1 MLKAKHVLITGAS
14 SGIGRALT
22 LKLAHAEASLHL
34 VGRDETALAE
44 LARQARSWGAQ
55 AKTYGLDLTDDEAVK
70 TFSETFNA
78 PLDILVYS
86 AGTVSLGA
94 LKDAAIADL
103 DAQYRL
109 NVRAPYLLTQL
120 FLEKLER
127 ARGQIVFLNS
137 GAGLSARP
145 EWGQY
150 AATKHA
156 LKAVADSLRAELAG
170 SGVRVLSVYPGRTAS
185 PMQKKVHEYEGKPYD
200 PKKFVQPDDVA
211 AVILG
216 ALTLPRT
223 AEVTDVSVRP
233 PG

>member
-1 MLKAKHVLITGAS
+1 MLRAKHVLITGAS

-22 LKLAHAEASLHL
+22 LALAHAEANLHL
-34 VGRDETALAE
+34 VGRDEATLTE

-55 AKTYGLDLTDDEAVK
+55 AQTYVLELTDDEAVK
-70 TFSETFNA
+70 KFSETFRA
-78 PLDILVYS
+78 PLDILVHS

-94 LKDAAIADL
+94 LKDAAITDF

-127 ARGQIVFLNS
+127 ARGQIVFVNS
-137 GAGLSARP
+137 GAGLSARA
-145 EWGQY
+145 EWSQY

-156 LKAVADSLRAELAG
+156 LKAVADSLRAEFTG
-170 SGVRVLSVYPGRTAS
+170 SGVRVISVYPGRTAS
-185 PMQKKVHEYEGKPYD
+185 PMQRKVHEYEGRPYD
-200 PKKFVQPDDVA
+200 PKKFAQPEDVA
-211 AVILG
+211 AVIRG

>member
-1 MLKAKHVLITGAS
+1 MLKAKHALVTGAS

-34 VGRDETALAE
+34 VGRDEAALAE

-55 AKTYGLDLTDDEAVK
+55 AKTYVLDLTDEEAVK
-70 TFSETFNA
+70 SFAETFSA
-78 PLDILVYS
+78 PLDILVHS
-86 AGTVSLGA
+86 AGTLSLGA
-94 LKDAAIADL
+94 LKDASVVDF
-103 DAQYRL
+103 DVQYRL

-120 FLEKLER
+120 FLEKLQYTQ
-127 ARGQIVFLNS
+127 GQIVFINS
-137 GAGLSARP
+137 GAGLSARA

-156 LKAVADSLRAELAG
+156 LKAVADSLRAEVSG
-170 SGVRVLSVYPGRTAS
+170 SGMRVTSVYPGRTAS
-185 PMQKKVHEYEGKPYD
+185 PMQQKAHEYEGKPYD

-211 AVILG
+211 TVILG
-216 ALTLPRT
+216 ALTLPQT
-223 AEVTDVSVRP
+223 VEMTDVSVRP

>member
-1 MLKAKHVLITGAS
+1 MLNAKHVLVTGAS

-22 LKLAHAEASLHL
+22 LELARAEASLHL
-34 VGRDETALAE
+34 VGRNAATLNE

-55 AKTYGLDLTDDEAVK
+55 AQTHVLELTDDEALK
-70 TFSETFNA
+70 RFADTFTS
-78 PLDILVYS
+78 PLDILVHS

-127 ARGQIVFLNS
+127 AAGQIVFINS
-137 GAGLSARP
+137 GAGLSARA

-185 PMQKKVHEYEGKPYD
+185 PMQAGVHEYEGKSYD
-200 PKKFVQPDDVA
+200 PKKFVQPEDVA
-211 AVILG
+211 ATILA
-216 ALTLPRT
+216 ALTLSRT